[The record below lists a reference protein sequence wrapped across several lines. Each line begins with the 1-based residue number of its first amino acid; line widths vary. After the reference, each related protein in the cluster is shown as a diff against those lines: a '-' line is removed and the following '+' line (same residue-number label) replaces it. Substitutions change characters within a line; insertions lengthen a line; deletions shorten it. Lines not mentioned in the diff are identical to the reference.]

1 MANKILSTPPAAW
14 EYLGTVDV
22 AVSSTAGDIAGA
34 ITAAAFSVDDS
45 DLVELRLNDQEMA
58 SARNPIMVGTDNP
71 NVAFLPVRGD
81 ASAYVSIVCYG
92 ADIPELRTKTG
103 TGAAIAAVY
112 RYKSNA

>member
-45 DLVELRLNDQEMA
+45 DLVELRLNDQQMA
-58 SARNPIMVGTDNP
+58 SADRIMVGTDNP

-92 ADIPELRTKTG
+92 ADIPELRMKTG
-103 TGAAIAAVY
+103 TGAAICAVY

>member
-1 MANKILSTPPAAW
+1 MAQKILSTPPAAW
-14 EYLGTVDV
+14 EYLGTVAV
-22 AVSSTAGDIAGA
+22 AVSSLAGDIAAA

-45 DLVELRLNDQEMA
+45 DLVELRLNDQ
-58 SARNPIMVGTDNP
+58 STTTQSNIMVGTDNP
-71 NVAFLPVRGD
+71 NVAYLPLRTD

-103 TGAAIAAVY
+103 TGTAIAAVY

>member
-34 ITAAAFSVDDS
+34 ITAAGLGVS
-45 DLVELRLNDQEMA
+45 DGDLIELRLNDQA
-58 SARNPIMVGTDNP
+58 ISTPTGILIGTDNSNAAGLP
-71 NVAFLPVRGD
+71 NRAD
-81 ASAYVSIVCYG
+81 ASIYVSIVCYFEDVPTLKKSQG
-92 ADIPELRTKTG
+92 TG
-103 TGAAIAAVY
+103 TAIAAVY